1 MGTFV
6 LADDPTQMFECKH
19 GDSLL
24 HGVAHVFKDDASVDT
39 LTLELRI
46 VCARCG
52 YSVVTL
58 PGHHLIDIQ
67 NIIAQVQAKFP
78 MQVGKLAEL
87 QNPQGES

>member
-1 MGTFV
+1 M
-6 LADDPTQMFECKH
+6 ADDPTSMFECKH
-19 GDSLL
+19 ADSLL

-58 PGHHLIDIQ
+58 PGHHLIDIA
-67 NIIAQVQAKFP
+67 NIIQQVRTKFP
-78 MQVGKLAEL
+78 MQVGHLAEIP
-87 QNPQGES
+87 NPQGES